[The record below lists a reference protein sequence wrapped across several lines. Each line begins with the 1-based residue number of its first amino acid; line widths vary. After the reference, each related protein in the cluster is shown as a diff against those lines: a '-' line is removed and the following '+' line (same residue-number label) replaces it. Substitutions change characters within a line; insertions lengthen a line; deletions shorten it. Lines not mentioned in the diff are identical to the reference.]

1 MGHRRQEG
9 MLCKPIAVGDLSAAP
24 LEGLKELCHRARG
37 LVRRGD
43 LVPE

>member
-1 MGHRRQEG
+1 
-9 MLCKPIAVGDLSAAP
+9 MLCKPIAVGGLSAAP
-24 LEGLKELCHRARG
+24 LDGLKELFHRARG